1 MARALRSQTMPLER
15 AYALL
20 ENFDRGEQEGLLR
33 SADTALSAT
42 SGTLG
47 DIEQQIQSAAA
58 AVHEGDLLA
67 AVDACKSAFARF
79 GPAVKL
85 VSVVTAAF
93 GTRRAP
99 EGEAMQWEDA
109 REWLR
114 DFNAEDV
121 QKVGAGL
128 TTASEGLAEGV
139 EKIGTAISALSKVDL
154 LEVADAGKVAAEE
167 LRKLQAVTALI
178 GRITAASYQGS
189 ADVDDHYREFEH
201 LLKHDYQHLAL
212 EDDYPAEAEAF
223 ATLRGIQE
231 RMGEI
236 RLAPR
241 ISKRNLCAVAG
252 GFSSGKSSFLNAL
265 IGGTE
270 HLLPTR
276 ITPTTSISTYI
287 FNVKDAD
294 QSINAFNHHGGAV
307 EVEPKMLRQM
317 THDFQREHGIE
328 LKRLVDRVSIYTPRL
343 EAYPNVALVDTPGY
357 TNPDEADSAT
367 SDEEV
372 ALRAVEQSRFLI
384 WLVDCEKGTLPEQDV
399 KLIKKFMGGR
409 KVYLVLNKADKKP
422 EDERGGILKHV
433 VEAAQEHEI
442 PFVGIALY
450 SAHNNEWYGCEGRP
464 FDEFLKVVNDA
475 KSEAMGA
482 LEEEVR
488 DVFAGYDK
496 YGREEQKRLADL
508 SGLLD
513 RVSMHVGY
521 DQSPSPEESV
531 DQDRTGSVAQ
541 SLASHRR
548 ALNTAIGN
556 QKKWLEEAAGL
567 QGKFLRTVQGFIES
581 VEAMHDKE
589 GTT

>member
-1 MARALRSQTMPLER
+1 MARSLRSQTMPLER
-15 AYALL
+15 AQALL
-20 ENFDRGEQEGLLR
+20 EDFDRSTQEDLLR
-33 SADTALSAT
+33 SADTTLSAA
-42 SGTLG
+42 SGMLG
-47 DIEQQIQSAAA
+47 DAQQQIQSAAA
-58 AVHEGDLLA
+58 AVHESDLLT
-67 AVDACKSAFARF
+67 AVNACKSAVVRF

-85 VSVVTAAF
+85 VSLVTAAF
-93 GTRRAP
+93 GMKRAP
-99 EGEAMQWEDA
+99 EGKAMRWEDA

-121 QKVGAGL
+121 QEVGAGL

-139 EKIGTAISALSKVDL
+139 EKIGTAISALGKVDL

-178 GRITAASYQGS
+178 GRITAANYQGS
-189 ADVDDHYREFEH
+189 ADVDDHYRKFEQ
-201 LLKHDYQHLAL
+201 LLEGDYQRLAL

-223 ATLRGIQE
+223 ATLRGVQD

-270 HLLPTR
+270 NLLPTR

-317 THDFQREHGIE
+317 THDFKREHGIE

-357 TNPDEADSAT
+357 TNPEEADGAT
-367 SDEEV
+367 SDEGV
-372 ALRAVEQSRFLI
+372 ALRAVKQTHFLI

-399 KLIKKFMGGR
+399 DLIKGIMHER
-409 KVYLVLNKADKKP
+409 EIYLVLNKADKKR
-422 EDERGGILKHV
+422 ERERGGILKHV
-433 VEAAQEHEI
+433 VETAQKHEI

-450 SAHNNEWYGCEGRP
+450 SAHNNEWYGCKGRP
-464 FDEFLKVVNDA
+464 FDEFLKVVNG
-475 KSEAMGA
+475 SEAASM
-482 LEEEVR
+482 EELVDEVER
-488 DVFAGYDK
+488 VFHRYRIYSSK
-496 YGREEQKRLADL
+496 ELKRLEGML
-508 SGLLD
+508 SLVKG
-513 RVSMHVGY
+513 VSLI
-521 DQSPSPEESV
+521 
-531 DQDRTGSVAQ
+531 TGDDVPKLEKSR
-541 SLASHRR
+541 ASHERV
-548 ALNTAIGN
+548 LNKAIGN
-556 QKKWLEEAAGL
+556 QKRWAEEARVL
-567 QGKFLRTVQGFIES
+567 EGKLVRTVQDFIED
-581 VEAMHDKE
+581 VEAMRDHE
-589 GTT
+589 GTCSTALLSH